1 MKKISGNAQ
10 KAKLTALKEAHK
22 MAKDMMGEDLKGLKK
37 VTVAAPDK
45 KGLEMGLKK
54 AEELVDASQHE
65 NDEESDEHESMESED
80 EEKAE
85 HEMGGSEYGEEEDE
99 MLAHCDSPEEI
110 DQMIAKLQEK
120 KKKLQA

>member
-54 AEELVDASQHE
+54 AEELVDASQHGE
-65 NDEESDEHESMESED
+65 EESDEHESMESED

-85 HEMGGSEYGEEEDE
+85 HEMGGSEYGDKEDE
-99 MLAHCDSPEEI
+99 LLESCESPEEI
-110 DQMIAKLQEK
+110 DALIAKLQEK
-120 KKKLQA
+120 KKHLKA